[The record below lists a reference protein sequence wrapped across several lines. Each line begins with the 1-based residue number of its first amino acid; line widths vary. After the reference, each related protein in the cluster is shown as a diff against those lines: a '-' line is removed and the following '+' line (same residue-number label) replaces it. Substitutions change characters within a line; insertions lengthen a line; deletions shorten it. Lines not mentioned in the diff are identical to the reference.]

1 MNKQEYINR
10 LNELLTCLPVDHRLE
25 SISFYEEMIDDRIE
39 DGMTEEQAVAALDAP
54 GVAAEKI
61 LDDLPAVPRAVA
73 KTRRKSRALLW
84 GAAIIG
90 SPLWVALALAFAATV
105 LGIYLC
111 IWLIAVCIW
120 VIAIGGI
127 LCLPLGTLLAFW
139 GIEAG
144 NVAFALWSFGGG
156 LVGSALGALC
166 ARGAF
171 AASRQLALLSR
182 KWLRRALSLFTDM
195 RKRPKGGPSADEPGV
210 LSGPGG
216 SSRPSRS
223 GKKPAFVAASKNV

>member
-1 MNKQEYINR
+1 MNKQEYVNR
-10 LNELLTCLPVDHRLE
+10 LNELLACLPADHRLE
-25 SISFYEEMIDDRIE
+25 SVSFYEEMIDDRME
-39 DGMTEEQAVAALDAP
+39 DGMTEEQAVAALDTP

-61 LDDLPAVPRAVA
+61 LGDLPAVPRAVV

-105 LGIYLC
+105 QGIYLC
-111 IWLIAVCIW
+111 IWLLAACIW

-127 LCLPLGTLLAFW
+127 LCSPLGALLAFW

-144 NVAFALWSFGGG
+144 NAAFALWGFGGG
-156 LVGSALGALC
+156 LVGSALGVLC
-166 ARGAF
+166 VRGAF

-182 KWLRRALSLFTDM
+182 KWLQKALSLFTDTY
-195 RKRPKGGPSADEPGV
+195 KRPKD
-210 LSGPGG
+210 G
-216 SSRPSRS
+216 SSPSESGGR
-223 GKKPAFVAASKNV
+223 GKKPTFAVASKNA

>member
-1 MNKQEYINR
+1 MNKQEYISR
-10 LNELLTCLPVDHRLE
+10 LNELLACLPADHRLE
-25 SISFYEEMIDDRIE
+25 SISFYEEMIDDRME

-54 GVAAEKI
+54 GIAAEKI
-61 LDDLPAVPRAVA
+61 LDDLPAVPRVVV

-111 IWLIAVCIW
+111 IWLLAACIW

-144 NVAFALWSFGGG
+144 NTTFALWGFGSG

-171 AASRQLALLSR
+171 AASKQLALLSH
-182 KWLRRALSLFTDM
+182 KWLRRALSLFADTY
-195 RKRPKGGPSADEPGV
+195 KRSEDGSSSSGSGGP
-210 LSGPGG
+210 
-216 SSRPSRS
+216 
-223 GKKPAFVAASKNV
+223 GKKPKFASAAKNV

>member
-1 MNKQEYINR
+1 MNKQEYVNR
-10 LNELLTCLPVDHRLE
+10 LNELLACLPADHRLE
-25 SISFYEEMIDDRIE
+25 SVSFYEEMIDDRME
-39 DGMTEEQAVAALDAP
+39 DGMTEEQAVAALDTP

-61 LDDLPAVPRAVA
+61 LGDLPAVPRAVV

-111 IWLIAVCIW
+111 IWLLAACIW

-127 LCLPLGTLLAFW
+127 LCLPLGALLAFW

-144 NVAFALWSFGGG
+144 NAAFALWGFGGG
-156 LVGSALGALC
+156 LVGSALGVLC
-166 ARGAF
+166 VRGAF

-182 KWLRRALSLFTDM
+182 KWLQRALSLFTDTY
-195 RKRPKGGPSADEPGV
+195 KRSKD
-210 LSGPGG
+210 G
-216 SSRPSRS
+216 SSSSGSGGS
-223 GKKPAFVAASKNV
+223 GKKPMFAAATKNA

>member
-1 MNKQEYINR
+1 MNKQEYISR
-10 LNELLTCLPVDHRLE
+10 LNELLACLPADHRLE
-25 SISFYEEMIDDRIE
+25 SISFYEEMIDDRME

-54 GVAAEKI
+54 GIAAEKI
-61 LDDLPAVPRAVA
+61 LDDLPAVPRVVV

-90 SPLWVALALAFAATV
+90 SPLWVALTLAFAAAV
-105 LGIYLC
+105 LGIYFC
-111 IWLIAVCIW
+111 IWLLAACIW

-144 NVAFALWSFGGG
+144 NTAFALWGFGSG

-182 KWLRRALSLFTDM
+182 KWLRRALSLFTDTY
-195 RKRPKGGPSADEPGV
+195 KRSKD
-210 LSGPGG
+210 G
-216 SSRPSRS
+216 SSQSGSGGS
-223 GKKPAFVAASKNV
+223 GKKPMFAAATKNV

>member
-10 LNELLTCLPVDHRLE
+10 LNELLACLPADHRLE
-25 SISFYEEMIDDRIE
+25 SISFYEEMIDDRME

-54 GVAAEKI
+54 GIAAEKI
-61 LDDLPAVPRAVA
+61 LDDLPAVPRVVV

-111 IWLIAVCIW
+111 IWLLAACIW
-120 VIAIGGI
+120 VIAIGGV

-144 NVAFALWSFGGG
+144 NTTFALWGFGSG

-171 AASRQLALLSR
+171 AASKQLALLSH
-182 KWLRRALSLFTDM
+182 KWLRRALSLFTDTY
-195 RKRPKGGPSADEPGV
+195 KRSEDGSSSSGSGGP
-210 LSGPGG
+210 
-216 SSRPSRS
+216 
-223 GKKPAFVAASKNV
+223 GKKPMFASAAKNV

>member
-10 LNELLTCLPVDHRLE
+10 LNELLACLPADHRLE
-25 SISFYEEMIDDRIE
+25 SISFYEEMIDDRME
-39 DGMTEEQAVAALDAP
+39 DGMTEEQAVAGLDAP
-54 GVAAEKI
+54 GIAAEKI
-61 LDDLPAVPRAVA
+61 LDDLPAVPRVVV

-111 IWLIAVCIW
+111 IWLLAACIW

-144 NVAFALWSFGGG
+144 NTAFALWGFGSG

-171 AASRQLALLSR
+171 AASKQLALLSR
-182 KWLRRALSLFTDM
+182 KWLRRALSLFTDTY
-195 RKRPKGGPSADEPGV
+195 KRSKDGFSSSESGGP
-210 LSGPGG
+210 
-216 SSRPSRS
+216 
-223 GKKPAFVAASKNV
+223 GKKPMFAAATKNV

>member
-10 LNELLTCLPVDHRLE
+10 LNELLACLSADHRLE
-25 SISFYEEMIDDRIE
+25 SISFYEEVIDDRME

-54 GVAAEKI
+54 GIAAEKI
-61 LDDLPAVPRAVA
+61 LDDLPAVPRVVV

-111 IWLIAVCIW
+111 IWLLAACIW

-144 NVAFALWSFGGG
+144 NTAFALWGFGSG

-171 AASRQLALLSR
+171 AASKQLALLSR
-182 KWLRRALSLFTDM
+182 RWLRRALSLFTDTY
-195 RKRPKGGPSADEPGV
+195 KRSKDDSSPSGSGGP
-210 LSGPGG
+210 
-216 SSRPSRS
+216 
-223 GKKPAFVAASKNV
+223 GKKPMFAAAAKNV